1 MDMDI
6 YPGAS
11 DALQPAP
18 LNQQREREREGH
30 SLKLN
35 SMVAM
40 HVHYATIS

>member
-18 LNQQREREREGH
+18 LNQQREREREGLTA
-30 SLKLN
+30 SKGPK
-35 SMVAM
+35 SVQIA
-40 HVHYATIS
+40 